1 MTIDTTKIT
10 PEKLAEMNTSLM
22 VDNNYLR
29 GRIKEL
35 EGNKTKLRDSLVL
48 PDIYFSCQV
57 RGKLPKLP
65 EPRTPGV
72 PGAWIMVQQKLTPEH
87 VQ

>member
-10 PEKLAEMNTSLM
+10 PEKLAEMNASLM

-35 EGNKTKLRDSLVL
+35 DGNKTKLRDSLRRCLNEAEDWLDTAVGCT
-48 PDIYFSCQV
+48 PD
-57 RGKLPKLP
+57 KLLDYDGWADDARAIL
-65 EPRTPGV
+65 E
-72 PGAWIMVQQKLTPEH
+72 LTK
-87 VQ
+87 

>member
-10 PEKLAEMNTSLM
+10 PEKLAEMNASLM

-35 EGNKTKLRDSLVL
+35 EAW
-48 PDIYFSCQV
+48 
-57 RGKLPKLP
+57 
-65 EPRTPGV
+65 EPQPSTN
-72 PGAWIMVQQKLTPEH
+72 
-87 VQ
+87 